1 MTYRTFII
9 DMFNLAYKK
18 KSKIADPKQ
27 TANNVIN
34 FIEEEV
40 KQRLEPNGKIYLTFD
55 PLPKSDL
62 GMEKNFKFSPDRKE
76 INKDYKSNRVH
87 DEVVLTALKLLR
99 KYYTYRGKEYLTVIS
114 SFLEADDYVEG
125 LVNLE
130 EEGMIALIST
140 DMDWARYISDRVH
153 MINNTFD
160 KPYTK
165 QDFFDEKGYFP
176 TIAAITL
183 DKAIFGD
190 KSDCIEPILTKK
202 NKIYKDS
209 SDFIRALIKEASKTD
224 VTLKDIENVFEYA
237 QSVDLMGKAEKSH
250 VEDIIAI
257 ISVSNN
263 AMEAFHNN
271 IRLIK
276 CRCDD
281 VTKYITHH
289 AVNQSYNTLIET
301 TLGRNKSSK
310 QKFHFGNI
318 S

>member
-1 MTYRTFII
+1 
-9 DMFNLAYKK
+9 MFNLAYKK

-62 GMEKNFKFSPDRKE
+62 GMEKNFKFSPDRKK

-99 KYYTYRGKEYLTVIS
+99 KYYTYRGNEYLTVIS

-209 SDFIRALIKEASKTD
+209 SDFIRALIKEVSKTD
-224 VTLKDIENVFEYA
+224 VSLKDVENVFEYA
-237 QSVDLMGKAEKSH
+237 QSVDLIGKAEKSH

-281 VTKYITHH
+281 VTKYIIHH
-289 AVNQSYNTLIET
+289 AINQSYNALIET

>member
-1 MTYRTFII
+1 MTYKTFII

-34 FIEEEV
+34 FIEDEV
-40 KQRLEPNGKIYLTFD
+40 KQRLEPNGKVYLTFD

-62 GMEKNFKFSPDRKE
+62 GMEKNFKYGPERQKISR
-76 INKDYKSNRVH
+76 DYKSNRVH
-87 DEVVLTALKLLR
+87 DEVILAALRLLR
-99 KYYTYRGKEYLTVIS
+99 KYYTYRGDEYPIVIS
-114 SFLEADDYVEG
+114 NYLEADDYVEG
-125 LVNLE
+125 IVNLE
-130 EEGMIALIST
+130 KDGMIAMVST
-140 DMDWARYISDRVH
+140 DMDWARYIDDRVH
-153 MINNTFD
+153 MINDSFD

-165 QDFFDEKGYFP
+165 HDFFESKGYFP

-190 KSDCIEPILTKK
+190 KSDCIEPIMTKK

-209 SDFIRALIKEASKTD
+209 TDFIKALIKEISKSD
-224 VTLKDIENVFEYA
+224 VTLKDVEKAIDYSQNVE
-237 QSVDLMGKAEKSH
+237 LLGKMEKTH
-250 VEDIIAI
+250 VEDIIAL
-257 ISVSNN
+257 ISISSN
-263 AMEAFHNN
+263 ALDALKNN

-281 VTKYITHH
+281 VTKHIKCH
-289 AVNQSYNTLIET
+289 AVNPSYNHLIEA
-301 TLGRNKSSK
+301 TLERNKSNK

>member
-34 FIEEEV
+34 FIEEDV

-62 GMEKNFKFSPDRKE
+62 GMEKNFKFNPDRKE
-76 INKDYKSNRVH
+76 INRDYKSNRVH
-87 DEVVLTALKLLR
+87 DEVVLAALKLLR
-99 KYYTYRGKEYLTVIS
+99 KYYTYRGNEYLTVIS

-130 EEGMIALIST
+130 KEGMIALVST

-165 QDFFDEKGYFP
+165 QEFFDEKGYFP

-209 SDFIRALIKEASKTD
+209 SDFIKALIKEISKTD
-224 VTLKDIENVFEYA
+224 VSLKEIENVYEYA
-237 QSVDLMGKAEKSH
+237 QSVDLIGKTKKSH

-257 ISVSNN
+257 ISISNN

-289 AVNQSYNTLIET
+289 AINQSYNTLIET

>member
-40 KQRLEPNGKIYLTFD
+40 KQRLEPNGKVYLTFD

-99 KYYTYRGKEYLTVIS
+99 KYYTYRGNEYLTVIS

-130 EEGMIALIST
+130 KEGMIALIST

-209 SDFIRALIKEASKTD
+209 SDFIRALIKEVSKTD
-224 VTLKDIENVFEYA
+224 VSLKDVENVFEYA
-237 QSVDLMGKAEKSH
+237 QSVDLIGKAEKSH

-271 IRLIK
+271 VRLIK

-281 VTKYITHH
+281 VTKYIIHH
-289 AVNQSYNTLIET
+289 AINQSYNALIET

>member
-99 KYYTYRGKEYLTVIS
+99 KYYTYRGNEYLTVIS

-209 SDFIRALIKEASKTD
+209 SDFIKALIKEASKTD
-224 VTLKDIENVFEYA
+224 VSLKDIENVFEYA

>member
-99 KYYTYRGKEYLTVIS
+99 KYYTYRGNEYLTVIS

-224 VTLKDIENVFEYA
+224 VSLKDIENVFEYA

>member
-62 GMEKNFKFSPDRKE
+62 GMEKNFKFSPDRKK

-99 KYYTYRGKEYLTVIS
+99 KYYTYRGNEYLTVIS

-209 SDFIRALIKEASKTD
+209 SDFIRALIKEVSKTD
-224 VTLKDIENVFEYA
+224 VSLKDVENVFEYA
-237 QSVDLMGKAEKSH
+237 QSVDLIGKAEKSH

-271 IRLIK
+271 VRLIK

-281 VTKYITHH
+281 VTKYIIHH
-289 AVNQSYNTLIET
+289 AINQSYNALIET

>member
-1 MTYRTFII
+1 
-9 DMFNLAYKK
+9 MFNLAYKK

-99 KYYTYRGKEYLTVIS
+99 KYYTYRGNEYLTVIS

-130 EEGMIALIST
+130 KEGMIALIST

-209 SDFIRALIKEASKTD
+209 SDFIRALIKEVSKTD
-224 VTLKDIENVFEYA
+224 VSLKDVENVFEYA
-237 QSVDLMGKAEKSH
+237 QSVDLIGKAEKSH

-271 IRLIK
+271 VRLIK

-281 VTKYITHH
+281 VTKYIIHH
-289 AVNQSYNTLIET
+289 AINQSYNALIET

>member
-1 MTYRTFII
+1 
-9 DMFNLAYKK
+9 MFNLAYKK

-99 KYYTYRGKEYLTVIS
+99 KYYTYRGNEYLTVIS

-130 EEGMIALIST
+130 KEGMIALIST

>member
-99 KYYTYRGKEYLTVIS
+99 KYYTYRGNEYLTVIS

>member
-18 KSKIADPKQ
+18 KSKVSDPKQ

-62 GMEKNFKFSPDRKE
+62 GMEKNFKFSPDRQE
-76 INKDYKSNRVH
+76 INRDYKSNRVH
-87 DEVVLTALKLLR
+87 DEVVLAALKLLR
-99 KYYTYRGKEYLTVIS
+99 KYYTYRGDEYLTVIS
-114 SFLEADDYVEG
+114 NFLEADDYVEG

-130 EEGMIALIST
+130 KDGMIALVST
-140 DMDWARYISDRVH
+140 DTDWARYISDRVH
-153 MINNTFD
+153 MINTTFE

-165 QDFFDEKGYFP
+165 QEFFDAKGYFP

-209 SDFIRALIKEASKTD
+209 SDFIKALIKEISKTD
-224 VTLKDIENVFEYA
+224 LTLKEIEKIVDDA
-237 QSVDLMGKAEKSH
+237 QCVDLLGKVEKSH
-250 VEDIIAI
+250 IEDIVSI
-257 ISVSNN
+257 ISISNN
-263 AMEAFHNN
+263 ALEAFKDN

-281 VTKYITHH
+281 VTKYIKHF
-289 AVNQSYNTLIET
+289 AVNQSYNSLIET
-301 TLGRNKSSK
+301 TLGRNKTSK

>member
-99 KYYTYRGKEYLTVIS
+99 KYYTYRGNEYLTVIS

-140 DMDWARYISDRVH
+140 DMDWARYISDRIH

>member
-99 KYYTYRGKEYLTVIS
+99 KYYTYRGNEYLTVIS

-130 EEGMIALIST
+130 KEGMIALIST

>member
-99 KYYTYRGKEYLTVIS
+99 KYYTYRGNEYLTVIS

-130 EEGMIALIST
+130 KEGMIALIST

-209 SDFIRALIKEASKTD
+209 SDFIRALIKEVSKTD
-224 VTLKDIENVFEYA
+224 VSLKDVENVFEYA
-237 QSVDLMGKAEKSH
+237 QSVDLIGKAEKSH

-271 IRLIK
+271 VRLIK

-281 VTKYITHH
+281 VTKYIIHH
-289 AVNQSYNTLIET
+289 AINQSYNALIET

>member
-99 KYYTYRGKEYLTVIS
+99 KYYTYRGNEYLTVIS
-114 SFLEADDYVEG
+114 NFLEADDYVEG

-224 VTLKDIENVFEYA
+224 VSLKDIENVFEYA
-237 QSVDLMGKAEKSH
+237 QSVDLMGKVEKSH
-250 VEDIIAI
+250 IEDIIAI

>member
-1 MTYRTFII
+1 
-9 DMFNLAYKK
+9 MFNLAYKK

-99 KYYTYRGKEYLTVIS
+99 KYYTYRGNEYLTVIS

-224 VTLKDIENVFEYA
+224 VSLKDIENVFEYA
-237 QSVDLMGKAEKSH
+237 QSVDLIGKAEKSH

>member
-62 GMEKNFKFSPDRKE
+62 GMEKNFKFSPDRKK

-99 KYYTYRGKEYLTVIS
+99 KYYTYRGNEYLTVIS

-209 SDFIRALIKEASKTD
+209 SDFIRALIKEVSKTD
-224 VTLKDIENVFEYA
+224 VSLKDVENVFEYA
-237 QSVDLMGKAEKSH
+237 QSVDLIGKAEKSH

-281 VTKYITHH
+281 VTKYIIHH
-289 AVNQSYNTLIET
+289 AINQSYNALIET